1 MDGELRDATLIAINA
16 GAEWVEVM
24 SPVRCHLGH
33 SKKKMGTL
41 KCQCGWSQPPGDA
54 ELEGR

>member
-1 MDGELRDATLIAINA
+1 MRDATLIAINA